1 MPVIDC
7 PLNRNK
13 VKRGSQLSW
22 SKLNESDVASILSLV
37 EYRDKLKRELAEMTN
52 AKIAEKFDV
61 HVRTIDRV
69 TTGENWSHV
78 VAG

>member
-1 MPVIDC
+1 MIDC

-22 SKLNESDVASILSLV
+22 SKLDETDVKNIHGLV
-37 EYRDKLKRELAEMTN
+37 NYRNQLKAKLAELTN
-52 AKIAEKFDV
+52 AKIAEKFGV
-61 HVRTIDRV
+61 HVRTIDRA

-78 VAG
+78 VGG